1 MTHFGIICPP
11 GAGHLHPMMA
21 LGQALQQRGNRVT
34 LLNVLDAESYASAA
48 GIEFCAVASNE
59 FPVGKMQELRKQL
72 GNKSGMPAIKGMSQ
86 LINRTML
93 ATLQDAPQKIQ
104 ALGIDGLLVDQYR
117 PEGGAIADYLG
128 LPYITVCNALLF
140 NQEPD
145 VPPINTTWGYQPV
158 FWARWRNLFGNTILN
173 QFLSPA
179 WKILQAYRHSWKL
192 PLYRNWDETQS
203 PLASIS
209 QQPAAFDFPRKQLAS
224 NFHFTGPFVSPQ
236 ARANV
241 EFPFEQ
247 LSDRPLIYASLGT
260 LQNRLVHLFQ
270 IIASACADLDVQLV
284 LSLGGSLSPAEL
296 GTLPGSPIVVQYA
309 PQLALLQRASLCI
322 THAGLNTALES
333 LSAGVPMVA
342 IPITND
348 QPGIA
353 SRIAWTGTGEFIPL
367 KQLSFQQ
374 LRLVI
379 QNVLRD
385 PSYKQRALQLQTAI
399 HQANGVGKAVDIIEK
414 AMLDW
419 RLAKLAR

>member
-34 LLNVLDAESYASAA
+34 LLNVLDTESYASAA
-48 GIEFCAVASNE
+48 GIEFCAVASNQ
-59 FPVGKMQELRKQL
+59 FPVGKMHELRKQL
-72 GNKSGMPAIKGMSQ
+72 GNKSGIPAIKGMSQ
-86 LINRTML
+86 LINSTML
-93 ATLQDAPQKIQ
+93 ATLQDGPQQIQ
-104 ALGIDGLLVDQYR
+104 RVGIDGLLVDQYR
-117 PEGGAIADYLG
+117 PEGGVIADYLG

-145 VPPINTTWGYQPV
+145 VPPINTLWGYQPV
-158 FWARWRNLFGNTILN
+158 FWARWRNLLGNTMLN
-173 QFLSPA
+173 QFLAPA
-179 WKILQAYRHSWKL
+179 WKILQAYRDSWKL

-209 QQPAAFDFPRKQLAS
+209 QQPPQFDFPRKQLAS

-241 EFPFEQ
+241 EFPFAQ

-260 LQNRLVHLFQ
+260 VQNRLVPLFQ
-270 IIASACADLDVQLV
+270 AIASACADLDVQLV

-348 QPGIA
+348 QPGVA

-367 KQLSFQQ
+367 KRLSSQQ

-379 QNVLRD
+379 KKVLSN

-399 HQANGVGKAVDIIEK
+399 HQANGVEKAVDITLQ
-414 AMLDW
+414 AMLQW
-419 RLAKLAR
+419 RLAK